1 MLARV
6 HAGRTTGTFLNQ
18 PSRAFLLRRI
28 QYNLLTCCR
37 SMAQL
42 KVPRQKRLAE
52 PGLRHAK
59 AR

>member
-28 QYNLLTCCR
+28 QFVNLL
-37 SMAQL
+37 SFYGSI
-42 KVPRQKRLAE
+42 K
-52 PGLRHAK
+52 GAK
-59 AR
+59 AEEAG